1 MLVSYE
7 YYRFFYE
14 VARCGSFTRAA
25 NALHSS
31 QPNVTRTV
39 RRLEAALGCRLFERS
54 NRGVQLTPEGE
65 RLCARVAVAC
75 EQLEAGESDLLS
87 AVRLQG
93 GTVFLGATE
102 TALRGFLIEKLA
114 GFHRLHPAVR
124 LKIKSCTTPQ
134 ALAALRRGEIEL
146 GVVTTPAETA
156 APLKRIELRRFRDIL
171 IAAANLPPPQH
182 PLTLAELQRQPLIL
196 MGKGTGTH
204 ELYSALYQ
212 RQGLSLQAD
221 IEVETSD
228 LLLPMVE
235 QGLGVG
241 FLPDLFARQA
251 LAQGRV
257 RELPSAFSLPAR
269 SICAVYDGGRSAGAA
284 AAALLRFLRGDGP
297 QGA

>member
-87 AVRLQG
+87 AARLQG

-102 TALRGFLIEKLA
+102 TALRGFLI
-114 GFHRLHPAVR
+114 
-124 LKIKSCTTPQ
+124 
-134 ALAALRRGEIEL
+134 
-146 GVVTTPAETA
+146 
-156 APLKRIELRRFRDIL
+156 D
-171 IAAANLPPPQH
+171 
-182 PLTLAELQRQPLIL
+182 
-196 MGKGTGTH
+196 
-204 ELYSALYQ
+204 
-212 RQGLSLQAD
+212 
-221 IEVETSD
+221 
-228 LLLPMVE
+228 
-235 QGLGVG
+235 
-241 FLPDLFARQA
+241 
-251 LAQGRV
+251 
-257 RELPSAFSLPAR
+257 
-269 SICAVYDGGRSAGAA
+269 
-284 AAALLRFLRGDGP
+284 
-297 QGA
+297 